1 LPLALLFPTPQK
13 KIMIK
18 NPWLVSIYRHRKE
31 EDIFPQ
37 KYKLSSCFVTL
48 NDILNCDDHVPSDLT
63 FCDTHLNIPSLPN
76 RYLIRKKGR
85 KEGRKK
91 IPPPPPPPPLPSLP
105 SQFMNLSTPS
115 FNP

>member
-1 LPLALLFPTPQK
+1 V
-13 KIMIK
+13 IK
-18 NPWLVSIYRHRKE
+18 NPWLVTIYRHRKE

-63 FCDTHLNIPSLPN
+63 LCDTHLNIPSLPN

-85 KEGRKK
+85 KS
-91 IPPPPPPPPLPSLP
+91 PHPLLLLPFPPSLP
-105 SQFMNLSTPS
+105 NS
-115 FNP
+115 